1 MCVLDRLKSL
11 LDKGGAVRDFVDAL
25 QQLTNPEMLFKV
37 VDDYNIETTSE
48 PFSYCG
54 HQWLL
59 ILLSS
64 F

>member
-37 VDDYNIETTSE
+37 VDDYNIETSE

-59 ILLSS
+59 IILSS